1 LRELPYLKKVTTA
14 IPPTEDPPGIVDS
27 LNTLAN
33 KTGCDLLSVTPA
45 NLPSP
50 SGVAGLSDITVT
62 FSITGSHKQVF
73 AFLRGFYAMT
83 RLMTIGSVELSPGGT
98 SPNIMAVGDGQPYS
112 MTVSATAYTT
122 AT

>member
-1 LRELPYLKKVTTA
+1 
-14 IPPTEDPPGIVDS
+14 
-27 LNTLAN
+27 
-33 KTGCDLLSVTPA
+33 
-45 NLPSP
+45 
-50 SGVAGLSDITVT
+50 
-62 FSITGSHKQVF
+62 
-73 AFLRGFYAMT
+73 LRGFYAMT